1 MARIKAIKKSIIG
14 KNLVRALSLR
24 DIIIVFWQYNQLG
37 SINIINLSLSL
48 EKDIYKLGL
57 ILDIISL
64 FVDNKEGEGLK

>member
-14 KNLVRALSLR
+14 KNLARALSLR
-24 DIIIVFWQYNQLG
+24 DITIVFWQYNQLG